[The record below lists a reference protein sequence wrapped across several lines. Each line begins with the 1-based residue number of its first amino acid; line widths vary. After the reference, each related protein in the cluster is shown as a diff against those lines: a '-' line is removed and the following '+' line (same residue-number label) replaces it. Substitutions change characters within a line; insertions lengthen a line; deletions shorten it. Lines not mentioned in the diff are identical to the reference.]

1 MYLKNTP
8 HDSEVAQINSITNV
22 VFIFQLSRGSI
33 LETSCSAIFRYFVTS
48 VKFNFGTMANKF
60 AIDLDD
66 FLVNYYCYSFNC
78 NH

>member
-8 HDSEVAQINSITNV
+8 HDSEVARINSIKNV
-22 VFIFQLSRGSI
+22 VISFQLSRESI

-48 VKFNFGTMANKF
+48 VNFNFGNMANKF

-66 FLVNYYCYSFNC
+66 YLVNYYCY
-78 NH
+78 